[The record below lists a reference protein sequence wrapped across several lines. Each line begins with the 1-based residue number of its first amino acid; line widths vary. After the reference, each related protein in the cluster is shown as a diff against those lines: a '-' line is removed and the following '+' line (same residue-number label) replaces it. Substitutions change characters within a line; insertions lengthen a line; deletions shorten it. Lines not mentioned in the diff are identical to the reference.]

1 MMTRIFLAA
10 SGALLLGS
18 IGAFFLYVPVLS
30 IATAICVGAGLML
43 MFGLGYQLGP
53 QAILSQQSTP
63 MAPARIAPT
72 EI

>member
-1 MMTRIFLAA
+1 MTRVVLAA

-18 IGAFFLYVPVLS
+18 IGAFFLYVSVLS
-30 IATAICVGAGLML
+30 IATMICVGASLML

-53 QAILSQQSTP
+53 QGILSEQAIP
-63 MAPARIAPT
+63 VAPTLITPT